1 MRYRHTKINYYVH
14 SPRTNWHNSRP
25 VLLSSSYASR
35 NVSKIST
42 AITEEKKSVLKTLV
56 CKLQIKSFMRPY
68 FLKEDKIM
76 SQRERII

>member
-14 SPRTNWHNSRP
+14 SPSTDWHNSRP

-42 AITEEKKSVLKTLV
+42 PITEEKKICPKNA
-56 CKLQIKSFMRPY
+56 CLQVINKKFY
-68 FLKEDKIM
+68 AALFF
-76 SQRERII
+76 ERG